1 MAVQE
6 CPQSALLLTSVM
18 AAILGS
24 LQVGYHTGN
33 INAPAKII
41 EEFFN
46 QTWRDRYNETMSEQ
60 SLTLLWS
67 LSVSIKDFGALLG
80 CLGVKYVADSFGR
93 RNSIL
98 IVNCLSVVGTGL
110 MVVSKVSESFETL
123 ILGRLL
129 FGLFC
134 GLVMSLNPLYIQE
147 VSPTV
152 LRGAFATLNQ
162 VAYASGILL
171 GMVSGLETILGT
183 EELWSIM
190 LSLSLIPALAQYL
203 ILPFCP
209 ESPRYLLINKGQE
222 AKADAAL
229 LRLRGS
235 PGGVSAELEE
245 MKGEA
250 ARTQAAV
257 GVLEFF
263 QKRSYRQPIIIV
275 LCVSM
280 GSQLSGFNAI
290 INYSTR
296 MFQAN
301 FEEAKYLTL
310 GVGAINVVFTLVAVS
325 PRCHIVA
332 VATSAPESF
341 SHVCTFLSFHL
352 QFFLMEKAG
361 RRRLLLIGFV
371 SIAVSNLLLTVVDL
385 VVSTVPELASLQV
398 LLAFCLVS
406 AYEFGPGPISW
417 FIAGELF
424 DQPGRSI
431 AMAYASILNWG
442 GKFLL
447 ALLFPP
453 ILKVIGGYSYL
464 LFMVMALMGFTFTW
478 FRVPETKGRTFDEI
492 AEEFR
497 GSENLPLQNKK
508 GFNTFP

>member
-280 GSQLSGFNAI
+280 GSQLSGFNA
-290 INYSTR
+290 
-296 MFQAN
+296 
-301 FEEAKYLTL
+301 
-310 GVGAINVVFTLVAVS
+310 
-325 PRCHIVA
+325 
-332 VATSAPESF
+332 
-341 SHVCTFLSFHL
+341 
-352 QFFLMEKAG
+352 
-361 RRRLLLIGFV
+361 
-371 SIAVSNLLLTVVDL
+371 
-385 VVSTVPELASLQV
+385 STVPELASLQV

-453 ILKVIGGYSYL
+453 ILVSLQSTSSWTHFLSYL
-464 LFMVMALMGFTFTW
+464 PLSRSFSLFVFFLHAESHRRLLLPPLHGHGSDGLHLYLVSSS
-478 FRVPETKGRTFDEI
+478 RDQGPHVRRDRGGVPGVGKPPV
-492 AEEFR
+492 AE
-497 GSENLPLQNKK
+497 
-508 GFNTFP
+508 

>member
-1 MAVQE
+1 MAIQE
-6 CPQSALLLTSVM
+6 CPLSALLLTSVM

-171 GMVSGLETILGT
+171 GMVSGLETLLGT

-235 PGGVSAELEE
+235 PGGVLAELEE
-245 MKGEA
+245 MRGEA
-250 ARTQAAV
+250 GRTQASV

-275 LCVSM
+275 LCVNM
-280 GSQLSGFNAI
+280 GSQLSGFNA
-290 INYSTR
+290 
-296 MFQAN
+296 
-301 FEEAKYLTL
+301 
-310 GVGAINVVFTLVAVS
+310 
-325 PRCHIVA
+325 
-332 VATSAPESF
+332 
-341 SHVCTFLSFHL
+341 
-352 QFFLMEKAG
+352 
-361 RRRLLLIGFV
+361 
-371 SIAVSNLLLTVVDL
+371 
-385 VVSTVPELASLQV
+385 STVPELASLQV
-398 LLAFCLVS
+398 LLVFCLVS